1 MIFCSLKEARVK
13 YYRTRQIFGMLKLLN
28 FAQENYSAFPQRL
41 KSISR
46 FALTIINN
54 ITFSLH

>member
-1 MIFCSLKEARVK
+1 MIFCSLTDIPEKTLRHMTNFE
-13 YYRTRQIFGMLKLLN
+13 LLNLQN

-41 KSISR
+41 MSISR

-54 ITFSLH
+54 LTFSLH

>member
-1 MIFCSLKEARVK
+1 MIFCSLKEAREK
-13 YYRTRQIFGMLKLLN
+13 YYRTIFFCGMLKLLN

-41 KSISR
+41 ISISR

-54 ITFSLH
+54 ITFALH